1 MIFQLKFSE
10 YNVLS
15 NGSDGGHYYL
25 SAEIVY
31 KGIKRKII
39 VLFDNKSDEVQLLEK
54 KEILVT
60 GNLTDEGL
68 DQTLIMTNSIIIK

>member
-1 MIFQLKFSE
+1 M
-10 YNVLS
+10 
-15 NGSDGGHYYL
+15 
-25 SAEIVY
+25 
-31 KGIKRKII
+31 
-39 VLFDNKSDEVQLLEK
+39 LFENKSDEVKLLEK

>member
-1 MIFQLKFSE
+1 MNFQHKFSE

-15 NGSDGGHYYL
+15 TGADGGHYYF
-25 SAEIVY
+25 SAQIEY
-31 KGIKRKII
+31 KGIKRII
-39 VLFDNKSDEVQLLEK
+39 VVFFENKSDEVKLLEN

-60 GNLTDEGL
+60 GNIIDEGL

>member
-1 MIFQLKFSE
+1 MIFQHKFSE
-10 YNVLS
+10 YYVLS
-15 NGSDGGHYYL
+15 IGADGGHYYL
-25 SAEIVY
+25 SAEIEY
-31 KGIKRKII
+31 KEIKRII
-39 VLFDNKSDEVQLLEK
+39 VVLFENKSDEEKLLEK

>member
-1 MIFQLKFSE
+1 MIFQHKFSE

-15 NGSDGGHYYL
+15 NGADGGHYYL
-25 SAEIVY
+25 SAEIEY

-39 VLFDNKSDEVQLLEK
+39 VLFDNKSDEVQLLK
-54 KEILVT
+54 KEEILVT

-68 DQTLIMTNSIIIK
+68 NQTLIMTTTLIIQ

>member
-15 NGSDGGHYYL
+15 NGADGGHYYL

-68 DQTLIMTNSIIIK
+68 DQTLIMTNSKIIK

>member
-1 MIFQLKFSE
+1 MIFQHKFSE

-15 NGSDGGHYYL
+15 NGVDGGHYYL
-25 SAEIVY
+25 SAEIEY

-39 VLFDNKSDEVQLLEK
+39 VLFDNKSDEVQLLDK